1 MRMFAGMVSAAA
13 LLLAGSAAMAQT
25 ANPLCDFVNK
35 VLAARPD
42 GFDALKGEAQ
52 NPAVFHNEV
61 FHGALLPS
69 PSATCT
75 LFLKTQ
81 AGRVTLPARYSCTI
95 AQSDDFGD
103 ANRIFQRAQADLKAC
118 FPGAKFETKY
128 DGDGRDP
135 DEMFD
140 WTAAAEQPGY
150 TLSLKMSNG
159 LSALAAALS
168 QNDANAP
175 HIAIDLD
182 VEDAVDAK

>member
-1 MRMFAGMVSAAA
+1 MRAWASWVSSMSLSLTAASA
-13 LLLAGSAAMAQT
+13 LAQP
-25 ANPLCDFVNK
+25 ANPLCEFVNT
-35 VLAARPD
+35 VLAAKPA
-42 GFDALKGEAQ
+42 GFEALKGEAQ

-61 FHGALLPS
+61 FHGAVLPS
-69 PSATCT
+69 PGATCT
-75 LFLKTQ
+75 LFLETQ

-118 FPGAKFETKY
+118 FPGATFETKY

-140 WTAAAEQPGY
+140 WTAAAQLPGF
-150 TLSLKMSNG
+150 TLSLEMSNG

-175 HIAIDLD
+175 HIAVDLD
-182 VEDAVDAK
+182 VEDAADTK

>member
-1 MRMFAGMVSAAA
+1 MTPLRLGWAVPAFLLMTGAAV
-13 LLLAGSAAMAQT
+13 AQT

-35 VLAARPD
+35 VLAAKPD
-42 GFDALKGEAQ
+42 GFETLKGEAQ

-69 PSATCT
+69 PSANCT

-95 AQSDDFGD
+95 AQSDDFAD

-118 FPGAKFETKY
+118 FPNTNFQTKY

-140 WTAAAEQPGY
+140 WTASTEQPGY
-150 TLSLKMSNG
+150 TLSIEMSNG

-182 VEDAVDAK
+182 VEDAETK